1 MTEVERSGDCG
12 NSPKNKL
19 LEDLSV
25 ALYTSDA
32 EFVLDRVTDDIQWN
46 IVGEEVISS
55 TQDLAEAVG
64 KVMNRKPRKLTILHV
79 VTHGRA
85 GAVNGRLGFGEAKT
99 REFCHVYEFSNT
111 KGTHVKAI
119 SSYMIDSQ

>member
-1 MTEVERSGDCG
+1 MCDTECVGIVTSMTEVERSGDCG

-46 IVGEEVISS
+46 IVGEEVISFPPHS
-55 TQDLAEAVG
+55 
-64 KVMNRKPRKLTILHV
+64 NFPRKV
-79 VTHGRA
+79 GP
-85 GAVNGRLGFGEAKT
+85 
-99 REFCHVYEFSNT
+99 
-111 KGTHVKAI
+111 
-119 SSYMIDSQ
+119 